1 MSEQKRSFSWRLVAA
16 GLLVAGG
23 AGAYFYLQGM
33 GRKLTPL
40 DSAKIVPNDAL
51 LAAYIDTDSP
61 NWRRLQQFG
70 TPEAQAAIAKGF
82 ETLQQEILP
91 QAELNYQQD
100 LKPWVGDVMLVL
112 LPPSRNSESKPNTT
126 SSSVETPETPA
137 TETTTNSQ
145 LNTLLLVGIQNP
157 LKAWIFQR
165 NFQAKP
171 NIKTAETKYK
181 GRKISI
187 TNIDE
192 NPATYSVVMGK
203 HLVLAERQ
211 SSLEQAID
219 SYQASTSVA
228 ASKPGNEM
236 LQKWQEIQ
244 NPVIQVYLPN
254 ANILTQQL
262 PAFFSENSQLT
273 QELGRLKYA
282 FIGAGIDQDG
292 IRVKMQAKVDP
303 AQFKPL
309 EPIPANVSLLNR
321 FPAETIVLIT
331 GKNLK
336 LSWETLG
343 AQAKT
348 DPKMQSKFDLFKS
361 AVKTSTNLDLD
372 RDIFNWMD
380 GQFALGLIASNQGI
394 LAQLGFGGVILLET
408 SDRPLAEASMKKID
422 ATFKTKF
429 PIGLVAHATKYQE
442 IPVIEWK
449 VPSQDIVLG
458 GYGWL
463 EQNLLLI
470 ALGQPL
476 IELMSQ
482 PIQTPLNTSSNFQA
496 IAGSLP
502 TTNHGYFYLN
512 MDQVMTLI
520 NRAPLPPGSQISP
533 EVLAVLNSTQ
543 GMGLTSTWPEADM
556 AQVDVLLALKPKQ
569 Q

>member
-137 TETTTNSQ
+137 AETTINSQ

-165 NFQAKP
+165 NFQAKT

-192 NPATYSVVMGK
+192 NPATYSVVIGK

-254 ANILTQQL
+254 ANLLTQQL

-303 AQFKPL
+303 AQFKQL

-348 DPKMQSKFDLFKS
+348 EPKMQSKFDLFKS

-372 RDIFNWMD
+372 QDIFNWMD

-408 SDRPLAEASMKKID
+408 SARPLAEASMKKID

-482 PIQTPLNTSSNFQA
+482 PVQTPLNTSSNFQA

>member
-91 QAELNYQQD
+91 QVELNYQQD

-137 TETTTNSQ
+137 AETTTNSQ

-165 NFQAKP
+165 NFQAKT

-254 ANILTQQL
+254 ANLLTQQL

-292 IRVKMQAKVDP
+292 IRVKMQAKVNP

-348 DPKMQSKFDLFKS
+348 EPKMQSKFDLFKS

-372 RDIFNWMD
+372 QDIFNWMD

-408 SDRPLAEASMKKID
+408 SARPLAEASMKKID

-482 PIQTPLNTSSNFQA
+482 PIQTPLNTSNNFQA

-502 TTNHGYFYLN
+502 TTNYGYFYLN

>member
-91 QAELNYQQD
+91 QVELNYQQD

-137 TETTTNSQ
+137 AETTTNSQ

-165 NFQAKP
+165 NFQAKT

-254 ANILTQQL
+254 ANLLTQQL
-262 PAFFSENSQLT
+262 QAFFSENSQLT

-348 DPKMQSKFDLFKS
+348 EPKMQSKFDLFKS

-372 RDIFNWMD
+372 QDIFNWMD

-394 LAQLGFGGVILLET
+394 LAQLGFGGAILLET

-429 PIGLVAHATKYQE
+429 PIGLEANAAKYQN
-442 IPVIEWK
+442 IPVTEWK
-449 VPSQDIVLG
+449 IPSQDIVLG